1 MTDLIE
7 TYQSKILPNINWEQ
21 ELSELSPLRK
31 GEHYILTCPQ
41 CQKREAFLY
50 PNTGMIACNRK
61 NNCGYQTPFLTYK
74 HSGVYPKGQNWV
86 DAIQELGKSYGIF
99 IDNER
104 VQEHLKA
111 DQKRQSD
118 QEILTKVWNYFIK
131 QLEGSEGENYLNSRK
146 FPTDQNLFGM
156 YPNVEKLKNWLTAQQ
171 IDLERCQELGLM
183 RSDFEG
189 RLIGVWK
196 TKSRDIC
203 NFWARSLDGSQPKY
217 LRLKRHPDLQQNY
230 PQGSEFIR
238 EGSVIWVEGHLDVIA
253 AHVSGLK
260 NVVGC
265 GTASVPAKALDMLK
279 PQEVILCL
287 DKDQAG
293 QEGMFRFIEKH
304 LKDDLRIFVAQI
316 PYEDCKDLADVYE
329 KYGDVAV
336 HELFEKHHLIHGLR
350 FVADFI
356 LKKQQEE
363 IWTDYTKT
371 QALSELKQ
379 LSEKVPCAKQ
389 WEINEYFW
397 PTVMKE
403 LNLEEEEALEGLID
417 SVEEKQHKE
426 TQKNILQTLAQD
438 ISELVN
444 MGKLEEAKKRLEKS
458 KNELSQISL
467 SHDLLI
473 EILKPSSE
481 EAVLEEMQTVSEGIE
496 SGYKLNDDLNIIFP
510 GGAISVIAAPTG
522 HGKTRALINFSL
534 GALENHPDKS
544 VYFFT
549 YEENQGAITSLFLNT
564 YINETLS
571 KNNRGSIKH
580 YFKHAKS
587 GEEAFRYFIPDK
599 KIPIT
604 EGQDQ
609 PLRDYFLQKK
619 KEFFEKFITSGRLK
633 IIYCDYD
640 ATQLFDLIR
649 GLKERKEDLGLVCID
664 YIQLLR
670 DSSEKG
676 KSRQEELKGICLK
689 MKDCAVDTGLPIL
702 AAAQFN
708 REVQDKKEMHPT
720 KIGEAGDIERIANLI
735 LGMYDLREDQKLHI
749 EVLKGREIGA
759 GHQAEFAYSGNT
771 GKISNIPFPK
781 VSYALKKENWW

>member
-7 TYQSKILPNINWEQ
+7 IYQSEILPNIDWEQ
-21 ELSELSPLRK
+21 ELSELSPLK
-31 GEHYILTCPQ
+31 KSDHYILTCPQ

-61 NNCGYQTPFLTYK
+61 NNCGYKEPFLTYK

-86 DAIQELGKSYGIF
+86 DAIRELGKSCGIV
-99 IDNER
+99 IDDER

-118 QEILTKVWNYFIK
+118 QEILTKVWNYFIE
-131 QLEGSEGENYLNSRK
+131 QLEGSEGEKYLKMRQ

-156 YPNVEKLKNWLTAQQ
+156 YPNVEKLKLRVTAQH

-196 TKSRDIC
+196 TKSGDIC
-203 NFWARSLDGSQPKY
+203 NFWARSLDGSFPKY
-217 LRLKRHPDLQQNY
+217 SRLKRHPDLQQDY
-230 PQGSEFIR
+230 PQGSEFIK
-238 EGSVIWVEGHLDVIA
+238 EGPVIWVEGHLDVIA

-265 GTASVPAKALDMLK
+265 GTASVPAKALDILNLK
-279 PQEVILCL
+279 EVILCL
-287 DKDQAG
+287 DKDHAG

-379 LSEKVPCAKQ
+379 LSEKVPSAKQ

-403 LNLEEEEALEGLID
+403 LNLEEEDLEWLID
-417 SVEEKQHKE
+417 
-426 TQKNILQTLAQD
+426 A
-438 ISELVN
+438 
-444 MGKLEEAKKRLEKS
+444 GKLKEAKKRLEKS

-481 EAVLEEMQTVSEGIE
+481 EAVIEEMQAISEGIN
-496 SGYKLNDDLNIIFP
+496 SGYNLNEDLNIIFP

-522 HGKTRALINFSL
+522 HGKTRALINFSM

-604 EGQDQ
+604 EGQEQ

-759 GHQAEFAYSGNT
+759 GHQAEFAYNGNT
-771 GKISNIPFPK
+771 GKIFNDKPKTSPF
-781 VSYALKKENWW
+781 ATL